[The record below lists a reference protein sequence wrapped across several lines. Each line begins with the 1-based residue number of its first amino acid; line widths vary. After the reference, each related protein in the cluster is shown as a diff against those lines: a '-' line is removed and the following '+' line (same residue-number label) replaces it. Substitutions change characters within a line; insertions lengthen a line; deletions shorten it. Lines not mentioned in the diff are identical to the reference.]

1 MAEAKQWRNW
11 AGDQRCAPARIELP
25 TSATELLAA
34 VERAV
39 AGGLKIRAVGSG
51 HSFTDIALTEGV
63 MLDLSRMNRVLGYDS
78 ASGEI
83 KVEPGIS
90 LGALGEQLWSRGR
103 SLENLGD
110 IDRQSLAGAVSTAT
124 HGTGVR
130 FQNISSQV
138 EAVEV
143 LTADGTLLGID
154 AADPTA
160 LAAARVGLGALG
172 ILASVTLRTVPA
184 FTVHRVDSPL
194 PLAETLAGIQDL
206 ADGADHFEFFVFP
219 HTDVA
224 LLRTSDRTDRT
235 DRPPQPRGRA
245 SAYLND
251 VVIENHVFNA
261 LVLLGRRRP
270 EAIPRLSRF
279 AARQFARSEITDRS
293 HRVFANERRVRFT
306 EMEYGIPREHAA
318 EAVARVKEIAESP
331 ELDVSF
337 PIEVRFT
344 AGDDALLSTA
354 VGRDTCYIA
363 VHMFNGMLWG
373 PYFRRVE
380 ELMDGY
386 GGRPHWGKRHFQ
398 SAATLA
404 PRYPGWDRFQE
415 VRARLDPYGRFA
427 NRHTDRVLGPPG
439 TPRAAD

>member
-11 AGDQRCAPARIELP
+11 AGDQRCAPARIEFP
-25 TSATELLAA
+25 TSVTELLAA
-34 VERAV
+34 VERA
-39 AGGLKIRAVGSG
+39 AADGLKIRAVGSG

-130 FQNISSQV
+130 FRNISSQV
-138 EAVEV
+138 EAVEM
-143 LTADGTLLGID
+143 LTADGSIIAID
-154 AADPTA
+154 AADAAA
-160 LAAARVGLGALG
+160 LGAARVGLGALG
-172 ILASVTLRTVPA
+172 VLASATLRTVPA

-194 PLAETLAGIQDL
+194 PIAETLAGIQDL
-206 ADGADHFEFFVFP
+206 ADAADHFEFFVFP

-224 LLRTSDRTDRT
+224 LLRTSERT
-235 DRPPQPRGRA
+235 DRPPQPRGRV
-245 SAYLND
+245 SAYVND
-251 VVIENHVFNA
+251 VVLENHMFNA
-261 LVLLGRRRP
+261 LTLFGRYRP
-270 EAIPRLSRF
+270 QAIPRLSRF
-279 AARQFARSEITDRS
+279 AAGQFARSEVTDRS

-337 PIEVRFT
+337 PIEVRF
-344 AGDDALLSTA
+344 AAADDALLSTA
-354 VGRDTCYIA
+354 EGRDTCYIA
-363 VHMFNGMLWG
+363 VHMFKGMPWEA
-373 PYFRRVE
+373 YFRRVE

-404 PRYPGWDRFQE
+404 PRYPGWDRFRE
-415 VRARLDPYGRFA
+415 VRARLDPDGRFA
-427 NRHTDRVLGPPG
+427 NRYTDRVLGPPG
-439 TPRAAD
+439 TPPAAG